1 MPDHDPDLEDG
12 PDRDDG
18 PEDAAPETEATAP
31 RAGTMP
37 GASRD
42 SRAGFVALIGV
53 PNAGKSTLLNSLVG
67 TKVSIVSR
75 KVQTTRALV
84 RGIVM
89 EGPAQIILVDTP
101 GIFAPKRRL
110 DRAMVHSAW
119 SGAADADAVAL
130 LVDARKGIDDEVE
143 AILARLP
150 DIGRPKILI
159 LNKIDL
165 ILRETLLALAAA
177 LNERVPFAHTFM
189 ISALKG
195 DGIATLRVALAG
207 MMPPGP
213 WLYPEDQVSDAPLRM
228 LASEITREKI
238 YDRLHEELP
247 YRSTV
252 ETDQWQVKPD
262 GSVRIEQTIFVER
275 ESQRSIVLGKGGQ
288 TIKAIGQAARI
299 EISEVAETKVH
310 LFLHVKVRE
319 NWADDPARYRE
330 MGLEFPRG

>member
-1 MPDHDPDLEDG
+1 MADETPDTEIQ
-12 PDRDDG
+12 
-18 PEDAAPETEATAP
+18 AAPPLPTP
-31 RAGTMP
+31 LPGTP
-37 GASRD
+37 EGA
-42 SRAGFVALIGV
+42 RAGFVALICV

-84 RGIVM
+84 RGIVI
-89 EGPAQIILVDTP
+89 EGTAQIVLVDTP

-119 SGAADADAVAL
+119 SGAADADAVCL
-130 LVDARKGIDDEVE
+130 LVDARKGVEEEVE
-143 AILARLP
+143 AVLARLK
-150 DIGRPKILI
+150 DVRRPRILI

-165 ILRETLLALAAA
+165 IPRERLLELAAKLNGLIPFEQTFMVSALNGDGVETLKRALAA
-177 LNERVPFAHTFM
+177 L
-189 ISALKG
+189 
-195 DGIATLRVALAG
+195 
-207 MMPPGP
+207 MPEGP

-228 LASEITREKI
+228 LAAEITREKI

-252 ETDQWQVKPD
+252 ETDQWQIRPD

-299 EISEVAETKVH
+299 EIAEAADAKVH